1 MDHSCRRIL
10 HGTPFDAVGRRR
22 AGHRSSTARLAGEPP
37 LGLRG
42 ARAAPRRFRHRRSR
56 RFLRCGWRGE
66 GKQRAHR
73 RDRCLH
79 AAASHRAGRGRAER
93 PRSERSGD
101 PGRRQGGGE
110 SGRAAGRFARELGLP
125 PLAGGDA
132 AGTRARRGSMKRIFL
147 LLVFFAST
155 AAGQTYPSR
164 PVRWIV
170 PFPPGGAT
178 DILARIVAPELIA
191 RLKAN
196 PGKYNFGSSGAGS
209 STHLTGELFK
219 LMTQTDINHI
229 PYKGTGP
236 LLNDLMAGHVSFAFD
251 QITAVMSAVQAGKMR
266 ALGVASLERNAALPD
281 VPAIA
286 EVLPGFE
293 ATAWVGIFS
302 PARTPGE
309 ITNRIQSETRRIL
322 QLPEIAQRMRELGA
336 TPVANAPAEFSAFV
350 QKDTRK
356 WRELV
361 QAARIKIE
369 Q

>member
-1 MDHSCRRIL
+1 
-10 HGTPFDAVGRRR
+10 
-22 AGHRSSTARLAGEPP
+22 
-37 LGLRG
+37 
-42 ARAAPRRFRHRRSR
+42 
-56 RFLRCGWRGE
+56 
-66 GKQRAHR
+66 
-73 RDRCLH
+73 
-79 AAASHRAGRGRAER
+79 
-93 PRSERSGD
+93 
-101 PGRRQGGGE
+101 
-110 SGRAAGRFARELGLP
+110 
-125 PLAGGDA
+125 
-132 AGTRARRGSMKRIFL
+132 MKRIFL

-155 AAGQTYPSR
+155 AVGQTYPSR

-178 DILARIVAPELIA
+178 DILARIVAQKMTESWGVAVVVENRAGAAGAIGSDAVAKAAPDGYTILMGTTSTHAVNPAINPKLPYDNLADFTAVTLVATFPNVLVAHPSTASSLPELIA
-191 RLKAN
+191 LLKAN

-219 LMTQTDINHI
+219 LMTLTDINHI

-293 ATAWVGIFS
+293 ATAWVGIFA
-302 PARTPGE
+302 PARMPSE
-309 ITNRIQSETRRIL
+309 ITFKIQNETKRIV
-322 QLPEIAQRMRELGA
+322 QLPDIAQRMRELGA

-350 QKDTRK
+350 QKDTGK

-361 QAARIKIE
+361 QTARIKIE

>member
-1 MDHSCRRIL
+1 
-10 HGTPFDAVGRRR
+10 
-22 AGHRSSTARLAGEPP
+22 
-37 LGLRG
+37 
-42 ARAAPRRFRHRRSR
+42 
-56 RFLRCGWRGE
+56 
-66 GKQRAHR
+66 
-73 RDRCLH
+73 
-79 AAASHRAGRGRAER
+79 
-93 PRSERSGD
+93 
-101 PGRRQGGGE
+101 
-110 SGRAAGRFARELGLP
+110 
-125 PLAGGDA
+125 
-132 AGTRARRGSMKRIFL
+132 MKRFFAL
-147 LLVFFAST
+147 LLFFATT
-155 AAGQTYPSR
+155 AVGQTYPSR

-178 DILARIVAPELIA
+178 DILARIVAQKMTESWRVAVVVENRAGAAGAIGSDAVARAAPDGHTILMGTTSTHAVNPAINPKLPYDNLADFTAVTLVATFPNVLVAHPSTASSLPELIA

-293 ATAWVGIFS
+293 ATAWVGIFA
-302 PARTPGE
+302 PARMPSG
-309 ITNRIQSETRRIL
+309 ITFKLQNETKRIV

-336 TPVANAPAEFSAFV
+336 TPLANAPAEFTAFV
-350 QKDTRK
+350 RQDTEK

-361 QAARIKIE
+361 RAAKIKIE

>member
-1 MDHSCRRIL
+1 
-10 HGTPFDAVGRRR
+10 
-22 AGHRSSTARLAGEPP
+22 
-37 LGLRG
+37 
-42 ARAAPRRFRHRRSR
+42 
-56 RFLRCGWRGE
+56 
-66 GKQRAHR
+66 
-73 RDRCLH
+73 
-79 AAASHRAGRGRAER
+79 
-93 PRSERSGD
+93 
-101 PGRRQGGGE
+101 
-110 SGRAAGRFARELGLP
+110 
-125 PLAGGDA
+125 
-132 AGTRARRGSMKRIFL
+132 MKRIFL

-155 AAGQTYPSR
+155 AVGQTYPSR

-178 DILARIVAPELIA
+178 DILARIVAQKMTESWGVAVVVENRAGAAGAIGSDAVAKAAPDGYTILMGTTSTHAVNPAINPKLPYDNLADFTAVTLVATFPNVLVAHPSTASSLPELIA
-191 RLKAN
+191 LLKAN

-219 LMTQTDINHI
+219 LMTLTDINHI

-293 ATAWVGIFS
+293 ATAWVGIFA
-302 PARTPGE
+302 PARMPSE
-309 ITNRIQSETRRIL
+309 ITFKIQNETKRIVR
-322 QLPEIAQRMRELGA
+322 LPDIAQRMRELGA

-350 QKDTRK
+350 QKDTGK

-361 QAARIKIE
+361 QTARIKIE

>member
-1 MDHSCRRIL
+1 
-10 HGTPFDAVGRRR
+10 
-22 AGHRSSTARLAGEPP
+22 
-37 LGLRG
+37 
-42 ARAAPRRFRHRRSR
+42 
-56 RFLRCGWRGE
+56 
-66 GKQRAHR
+66 
-73 RDRCLH
+73 
-79 AAASHRAGRGRAER
+79 
-93 PRSERSGD
+93 
-101 PGRRQGGGE
+101 
-110 SGRAAGRFARELGLP
+110 
-125 PLAGGDA
+125 
-132 AGTRARRGSMKRIFL
+132 MKRFFAL
-147 LLVFFAST
+147 LLFSAT
-155 AAGQTYPSR
+155 AAVGQTYPSR

-178 DILARIVAPELIA
+178 DILARIVAQKMTESWGVAVVVENRAGAAGAIGSDAVAKAAADGHTILMGTTSTHAVNPAINPKLPYDNLADFTAVTLVATFPNVLVAHPSTAATLQELIA

-251 QITAVMSAVQAGKMR
+251 QITAVISAVQAGKMR

-293 ATAWVGIFS
+293 ATAWVGIFA
-302 PARTPGE
+302 PARMPSE
-309 ITNRIQSETRRIL
+309 ITLKLQNETKRIV
-322 QLPEIAQRMRELGA
+322 QLPDIAQRMRELGA
-336 TPVANAPAEFSAFV
+336 TPLANAPAEFTAFV
-350 QKDTRK
+350 RQDTEK

-361 QAARIKIE
+361 RAAKIKIE